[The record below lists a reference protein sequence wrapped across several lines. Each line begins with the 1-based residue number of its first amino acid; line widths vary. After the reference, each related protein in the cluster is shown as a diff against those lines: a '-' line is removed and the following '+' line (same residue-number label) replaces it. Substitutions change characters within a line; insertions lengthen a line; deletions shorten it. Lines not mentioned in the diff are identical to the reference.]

1 MTDITGKGILRVYVV
16 AFILAVAAGL
26 FYAAGVDGLWADPL
40 CVYGGVF
47 CDHPSWVGAA
57 AILALLWGAFVRV

>member
-1 MTDITGKGILRVYVV
+1 MADIAGKGILNVYVV

-26 FYAAGVDGLWADPL
+26 FYAAGADGLWTDPI
-40 CVYGGVF
+40 CVYGGMF

-57 AILALLWGAFVRV
+57 AILALLRGAFVRV

>member
-1 MTDITGKGILRVYVV
+1 MADIAGKGILKVYVV

-26 FYAAGVDGLWADPL
+26 FYAAGADGLWADPL

-57 AILALLWGAFVRV
+57 AILALLWGAFVKV